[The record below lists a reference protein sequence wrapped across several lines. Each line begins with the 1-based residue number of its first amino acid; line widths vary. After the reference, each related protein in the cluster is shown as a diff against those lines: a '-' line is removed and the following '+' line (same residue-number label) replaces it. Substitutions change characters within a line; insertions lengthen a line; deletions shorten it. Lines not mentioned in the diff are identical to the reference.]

1 MVLLN
6 DQFAINW
13 PDIHLHHHLIQK
25 IIMKNCNSKTLLTLL
40 MTSCLILWSACQKEN
55 VEPEHLTDSEI
66 LNSRNPANVALYTL
80 DLNKFATGIEN
91 AFNGKVSGLGYTIFH
106 NGSIYYKGT
115 GGLGWLRRPVDAPQ
129 REHSAQQRQGL
140 ASTTKY
146 ATAILVAKILERN
159 GKTLDEKIYKYLP
172 SNWNPDVNFKNLSFR
187 QLLAHKAGLIK
198 YGNKYAHV
206 KKTVEGG
213 INNIQV
219 TFGTRVY
226 DNINFFLPHYLVAY
240 MIGKLENPYLLNQ
253 LKIAEKDTVALKNL
267 LASNFR
273 SYLRS
278 YVFKPSGLTYW
289 DKVDF
294 QPWDNYGPIPFT
306 QGCKYYETSNIN
318 EKGSDPNQKFYE
330 SGPGGLYISPVE
342 YAQMINATAQ
352 GKIIS
357 KSLYNTMKLELLG
370 FDWALSGKFGP
381 YYAKNGSARSEE
393 MLIDFGNTQVIV
405 ISNCSYSNLAE
416 SPSLITNAF
425 DAAAK

>member
-1 MVLLN
+1 ML
-6 DQFAINW
+6 
-13 PDIHLHHHLIQK
+13 
-25 IIMKNCNSKTLLTLL
+25 
-40 MTSCLILWSACQKEN
+40 SCLFLWSACQKEI
-55 VEPEHLTDSEI
+55 VAPDQPTDFDT
-66 LNSRNPANVALYTL
+66 LNSRGPGDIALYTL
-80 DLNKFATGIEN
+80 DLDKFATGIEN

-106 NGSIYYKGT
+106 NNQIYYKGT

-129 REHSAQQRQGL
+129 RAHSANLRQGL
-140 ASTTKY
+140 ASSTKY
-146 ATAILVAKILERN
+146 ATAILVANILERN

-198 YGNKYAHV
+198 YGNKYAHM

-240 MIGKLENPYLLNQ
+240 MIGKLENPNLLNQ
-253 LKIAEKDTVALKNL
+253 LKNAEKDTIALKNL

-273 SYLRS
+273 SYMRS

-294 QPWDNYGPIPFT
+294 QPWDNNGIIPFT
-306 QGCKYYETSNIN
+306 QGCKYYTTSNIN
-318 EKGSDPNQKFYE
+318 EKGSDPDSKFYE
-330 SGPGGLYISPVE
+330 SGPGGLYISAVE
-342 YAQMINATAQ
+342 YAQMINATAH

-357 KSLYNTMKLELLG
+357 KNLYSTMKKELLG

-381 YYAKNGSARSEE
+381 YYAKNGGARSEE
-393 MLIDFGNTQVIV
+393 MLIDFGGTQVIV
-405 ISNCSYSNLAE
+405 ISNCPYSNLAE

-425 DAAAK
+425 DAATK